1 MLLVISAI
9 LAQFIPSQTS
19 IIIIMM
25 TFMMSMGNTGEV
37 TMSRMLL
44 PITHVL
50 TTWMGKFP
58 VGAFGVTMYL
68 MLNQFIEASGSDK
81 LLDIFSILKCTF
93 IPAVVSIIYCVMTYK
108 WLPKRDVDT
117 SLYEDQKRSS
127 DTVKMSKRNEIIT
140 YISFIVSVLALIFT
154 NQIGDK
160 AYIVPLA
167 TVVVMIYLK
176 AMDGKKFLRVLING
190 PVLMCAT
197 VIGIANA
204 ITASGAGE
212 VIGNSILSVLGGDP
226 SPILIIVTFAVVA
239 LIVTSFVSNTACFMV
254 LVPIACNVCAVA
266 GVDPRAVVVTIYY
279 CSLLSLLTPMDST
292 GAALAYSS
300 SGLGIRDTFKWA
312 FPLAILGV
320 AVTIINCLI
329 VYPM

>member
-93 IPAVVSIIYCVMTYK
+93 IPAVVSIIYCVMT
-108 WLPKRDVDT
+108 
-117 SLYEDQKRSS
+117 SQKR
-127 DTVKMSKRNEIIT
+127 R
-140 YISFIVSVLALIFT
+140 
-154 NQIGDK
+154 
-160 AYIVPLA
+160 
-167 TVVVMIYLK
+167 
-176 AMDGKKFLRVLING
+176 
-190 PVLMCAT
+190 
-197 VIGIANA
+197 
-204 ITASGAGE
+204 
-212 VIGNSILSVLGGDP
+212 
-226 SPILIIVTFAVVA
+226 
-239 LIVTSFVSNTACFMV
+239 
-254 LVPIACNVCAVA
+254 
-266 GVDPRAVVVTIYY
+266 
-279 CSLLSLLTPMDST
+279 
-292 GAALAYSS
+292 
-300 SGLGIRDTFKWA
+300 
-312 FPLAILGV
+312 
-320 AVTIINCLI
+320 
-329 VYPM
+329 